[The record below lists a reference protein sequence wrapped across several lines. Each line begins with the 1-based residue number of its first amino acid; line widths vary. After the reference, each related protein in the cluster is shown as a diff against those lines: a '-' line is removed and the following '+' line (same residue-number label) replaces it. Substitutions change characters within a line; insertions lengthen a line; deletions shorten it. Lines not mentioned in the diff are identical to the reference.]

1 MNMLASLKKI
11 YAMLPVLRQRQ
22 LRWLTFG
29 MLAQS
34 VVELALAGAIS
45 LLGVAL
51 AAPDSLEK
59 IAPLWRIYQMLPS
72 FGDDIPSSIRLLI
85 LLMSMVC
92 IATVLK
98 NIITALMTYWQGE
111 VSQSMSWDVATKIFG
126 SYLREPYVWHT
137 QKNPAEL
144 IGQVQWRSYVGYFSL
159 GALQVFSQAGIIILL
174 LVGALVVAPVVS
186 IILYGVAT
194 VVALFVY
201 RATQRKIRDAGELVA
216 NSGIAADKVVH
227 AALYGIREV
236 QIYRQ
241 GSAFYKSLVK
251 RSAPVITGA
260 TRQIAYAPIPNWV
273 LESLGM
279 LLLLA
284 GVIFMVF
291 RGESVASITGTLS
304 LMAATSWRILPAMN
318 KIVGGI
324 LQLKAN
330 SYMVQKLLENHK
342 DISSS
347 AVDVDTRRA
356 FAHSLELQDVSFT
369 YPNASSASLKNV
381 SLTIHKGS
389 MVGLIGLSG
398 AGKSTLVGVLTGL
411 LGVDSGKVLVDGVS
425 AVPSPG
431 FLNIGYV
438 PQSPYIVDATL
449 AENVAFSEWGSPPD
463 EERVRAC
470 CQMASIDFLDDL
482 PDGIHTMLG
491 DHGLRLSGGQ
501 VQRVAIAR
509 ALYVNPDILLF
520 DEATSALDGAAE
532 AAIQR
537 TVLNLRKNITIIV
550 VAHRLTT
557 VQGCDVLYWIDNGQ
571 IKQHGAVAEVLPSY
585 EEFLQLNEV
594 HVPSQPQQA

>member
-1 MNMLASLKKI
+1 MNMIASLKKI

-29 MLAQS
+29 MLVQS

-59 IAPLWRIYQMLPS
+59 IVPLWRIYQMLPS

-174 LVGALVVAPVVS
+174 LVGALVAAPIVS
-186 IILYGVAT
+186 VILYGVAT

-201 RATQRKIRDAGELVA
+201 RATQRKIRDACELVA

-241 GSAFYKSLVK
+241 GSAFYNSLIK

-330 SYMVQKLLENHK
+330 SYMVQKLLENYK

-347 AVDVDTRRA
+347 AVDGGIRRA
-356 FAHSLELQDVSFT
+356 YAHSLELQDVSFT

-381 SLTIHKGS
+381 SLTIRKGS

-425 AVPSPG
+425 VAPSPG

-463 EERVRAC
+463 EERVQAC

-557 VQGCDVLYWIDNGQ
+557 VQGCDVLYWVDNGQ
-571 IKQHGAVAEVLPSY
+571 IKQRGAVAEVLPSY
-585 EEFLQLNEV
+585 EEFLRVNEV